1 MHDFKLK
8 TLILT
13 ISTIFPVNE
22 LKSQF
27 INAHFHS
34 ICVKDGVDSMK
45 APGWPCCH
53 QQILPVLT
61 PTLPRPPVRAPR
73 PVRRPI
79 VAPIRARAPRG
90 AQLTGTARRTL
101 SQRTASLAGTAAAAH
116 RNGFSIFTLHIRVK
130 NGGTYAKVWL
140 TSCSGD
146 GCLCSRCFIL
156 CLCKHAIYHFPS
168 EMQPQRCNGV
178 WINTICVQ
186 YKYKLSSLLDN
197 LAYPVTCL

>member
-1 MHDFKLK
+1 M
-8 TLILT
+8 
-13 ISTIFPVNE
+13 
-22 LKSQF
+22 
-27 INAHFHS
+27 
-34 ICVKDGVDSMK
+34 
-45 APGWPCCH
+45 
-53 QQILPVLT
+53 LT

-101 SQRTASLAGTAAAAH
+101 SQRASLAGTAAAAH

-186 YKYKLSSLLDN
+186 YKYKLSSLLSYHTM
-197 LAYPVTCL
+197 LSGHLPLVRTEYGRWKLKSVSYMLCLILIYNVPKGLRTRIQLSNETKKEKIG

>member
-1 MHDFKLK
+1 MQPPTD
-8 TLILT
+8 
-13 ISTIFPVNE
+13 SPR
-22 LKSQF
+22 
-27 INAHFHS
+27 
-34 ICVKDGVDSMK
+34 VDPDS
-45 APGWPCCH
+45 APAASPRSAA
-53 QQILPVLT
+53 
-61 PTLPRPPVRAPR
+61 RPPADRGADPRTCAAWRAADRNRAQDTQSARVTRRHSRGRAPER
-73 PVRRPI
+73 
-79 VAPIRARAPRG
+79 
-90 AQLTGTARRTL
+90 
-101 SQRTASLAGTAAAAH
+101 
-116 RNGFSIFTLHIRVK
+116 IFNIYIIHIRVK